1 MSDNRILVIDDEK
14 PMAMLIVKIATAA
27 GYDAKMTTDATA
39 FFQLLAHWQPSHVVL
54 DLNMPNVDGIQL
66 LRQLAERGSRARVMI
81 ASGVDGKL
89 IETAKR
95 LSIEHGLDHV
105 ATIQKPFR
113 AAALR
118 QLLEQV
124 MIVDDWC
131 TEEALTAGIEREEL
145 CLFFQPKMNLA
156 THRITGFEALVR
168 WRHPEHGLVPPDRF
182 LPLAEAGELI
192 HPLTEQVI
200 TQALRQVREWGD
212 ATGGRVAVNL
222 SGRSLSDVNFPDRV
236 LAWCADVEI
245 APDRLQFELTETA
258 AMQDPTCAMEILTR
272 LRLNGI
278 TLALDDFG
286 TGYSSLAQLAALPFT
301 EIKIDRTFIK
311 ECESSAEA
319 KIIVKAT
326 IDLARNLNLRTVAEG
341 IENAS
346 VLRTV
351 AEFGCDEAQGYHIS
365 KPLPPDEVL
374 RWMAAR
380 HASV

>member
-1 MSDNRILVIDDEK
+1 
-14 PMAMLIVKIATAA
+14 
-27 GYDAKMTTDATA
+27 
-39 FFQLLAHWQPSHVVL
+39 
-54 DLNMPNVDGIQL
+54 
-66 LRQLAERGSRARVMI
+66 
-81 ASGVDGKL
+81 
-89 IETAKR
+89 
-95 LSIEHGLDHV
+95 
-105 ATIQKPFR
+105 
-113 AAALR
+113 
-118 QLLEQV
+118 
-124 MIVDDWC
+124 
-131 TEEALTAGIEREEL
+131 
-145 CLFFQPKMNLA
+145 
-156 THRITGFEALVR
+156 
-168 WRHPEHGLVPPDRF
+168 
-182 LPLAEAGELI
+182 
-192 HPLTEQVI
+192 
-200 TQALRQVREWGD
+200 
-212 ATGGRVAVNL
+212 
-222 SGRSLSDVNFPDRV
+222 
-236 LAWCADVEI
+236 
-245 APDRLQFELTETA
+245 
-258 AMQDPTCAMEILTR
+258 MEILTR